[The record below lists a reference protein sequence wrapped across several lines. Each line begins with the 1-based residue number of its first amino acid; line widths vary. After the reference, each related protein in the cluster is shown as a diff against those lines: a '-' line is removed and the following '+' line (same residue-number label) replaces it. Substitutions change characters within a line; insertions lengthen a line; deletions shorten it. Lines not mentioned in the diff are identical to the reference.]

1 METPS
6 ASITG
11 AAGVN
16 LFPDV
21 VARSFWGNTDGS
33 HLQLAGVLRQIRGET
48 TAGVVRSEWGFGG
61 SVSGVELVPV
71 KHLTDRIM
79 FQVNGGLGIAR
90 YINDLNSQGGQD
102 AVFDTTTA
110 TLKPLPVLGWYVGY
124 EHRWKEWEAV
134 QSMNLRS
141 TILWSVVAVDN
152 LDIQPPDAY
161 WRTQRLA
168 ANLVFSP
175 AKRAD
180 LGLEYIYG
188 IRTNKD
194 RQWANANQ
202 FQLVALV
209 RF

>member
-1 METPS
+1 
-6 ASITG
+6 
-11 AAGVN
+11 
-16 LFPDV
+16 
-21 VARSFWGNTDGS
+21 
-33 HLQLAGVLRQIRGET
+33 
-48 TAGVVRSEWGFGG
+48 
-61 SVSGVELVPV
+61 
-71 KHLTDRIM
+71 
-79 FQVNGGLGIAR
+79 
-90 YINDLNSQGGQD
+90 
-102 AVFDTTTA
+102 
-110 TLKPLPVLGWYVGY
+110 VGY